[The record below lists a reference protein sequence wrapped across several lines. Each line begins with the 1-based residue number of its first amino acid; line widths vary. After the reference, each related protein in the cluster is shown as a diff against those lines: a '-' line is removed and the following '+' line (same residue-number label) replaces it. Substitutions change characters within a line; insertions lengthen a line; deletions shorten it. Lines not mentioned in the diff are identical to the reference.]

1 MEPIAE
7 REASEPAL
15 LAVVAA
21 ESNPEQRLLAVHNQ
35 VLRCTLELA
44 LMAQGTPVS
53 VPDDEDLPDDHPSI
67 RTGVI
72 QTAVVHFEAGLE
84 ALAAAL
90 AFHGPLPS

>member
-15 LAVVAA
+15 LPAAAA
-21 ESNPEQRLLAVHNQ
+21 ESNPEQRLLAVHNR

-44 LMAQGTPVS
+44 LLAQGTPVS

-67 RTGVI
+67 RMGVM
-72 QTAVVHFEAGLE
+72 QSAVIHFQAGLE